1 VIRSRRGYSLIEMLV
16 VIAVMS
22 MMVIMG
28 TLTMA
33 LLMRSERTGGDALV
47 AAQAGHRL
55 ARQFRNDVHA
65 ADDATLDTSTP
76 GHLVLNLVA
85 NGRAKVS
92 WSRVEE
98 GLRRRVDGIPAQVET
113 YRVPAHDFSIV
124 LEPLQA
130 DSRTRRLVRITT
142 TPETQSRPHPPDVW
156 PTRVTAVLGA
166 ETTP

>member
-1 VIRSRRGYSLIEMLV
+1 VNRSRRGYSLIEMLV
-16 VIAVMS
+16 VITVMS
-22 MMVIMG
+22 MMVVMG

-55 ARQFRNDVHA
+55 ARQFRKDVHA
-65 ADDATLDTSTP
+65 ADDATLDTSNP
-76 GHLVLNLVA
+76 GHPVLNLIA

-98 GLRRRVDGIPAQVET
+98 GLRRRVDASPAQIET
-113 YRVPAHDFSIV
+113 YRVPAHDVSIV

-130 DSRTRRLVRITT
+130 DSRTRRLIRITT
-142 TPETQSRPHPPDVW
+142 TPETHSRPHPPDVW
-156 PTRVTAVLGA
+156 PIRVTAVLGA
-166 ETTP
+166 ESTP